1 MLKRFQRIII
11 TIFYVIIVFFLIAG
25 LIMPDKKMSEQEN
38 RTLTQFPELTA
49 TSITSGHFFSQL
61 DDYLSDQFL
70 FRDQFMKLK
79 VRVDK
84 IEGKRESAGVY
95 LGHKGYLLAKNET
108 PNKKALNNT
117 VQAIN
122 KFTSSHENISMMIIP
137 SSGTIN
143 PALLPY
149 GAPMRDGIQD
159 IHDFTKQLSKIQI
172 IDSASGLKKY
182 KNDYLYYKTD
192 HHWTTYGAYREFL
205 SVANKLGIKKPITK
219 YKKYLVTDS
228 FEGTLASESGDH
240 THSDEIHVYEPETK
254 VKYYVNYVIEN
265 KKTTSLYETKQ
276 LKTKDQYT
284 LFEGGNHPV
293 VEINTTNNNH
303 KNLLIFKDSYA
314 NSFVPF
320 LYPYYQKII
329 MVDPRYYN
337 DDINKLIENYD
348 INQYLFLYS
357 ANTMMKDTSL
367 SDLLN
372 SQKEEGLMS
381 SFVLQKN

>member
-1 MLKRFQRIII
+1 M
-11 TIFYVIIVFFLIAG
+11 
-25 LIMPDKKMSEQEN
+25 
-38 RTLTQFPELTA
+38 
-49 TSITSGHFFSQL
+49 
-61 DDYLSDQFL
+61 
-70 FRDQFMKLK
+70 
-79 VRVDK
+79 
-84 IEGKRESAGVY
+84 
-95 LGHKGYLLAKNET
+95 
-108 PNKKALNNT
+108 
-117 VQAIN
+117 
-122 KFTSSHENISMMIIP
+122 
-137 SSGTIN
+137 
-143 PALLPY
+143 
-149 GAPMRDGIQD
+149 
-159 IHDFTKQLSKIQI
+159 
-172 IDSASGLKKY
+172 
-182 KNDYLYYKTD
+182 
-192 HHWTTYGAYREFL
+192 
-205 SVANKLGIKKPITK
+205 
-219 YKKYLVTDS
+219 
-228 FEGTLASESGDH
+228 
-240 THSDEIHVYEPETK
+240 
-254 VKYYVNYVIEN
+254 KYYVNYVIEN

-372 SQKEEGLMS
+372 S
-381 SFVLQKN
+381 